1 MVSLLFSRAVFDRL
15 LALGGAVVI
24 LVEFLTLDASPFHIP
39 TIALGALMIYIGLWR
54 LTGRLIYKRVN
65 KPLRADINHFISLV
79 RQLSAQ
85 KAGGDAKRIAECD
98 AALREM
104 LDRIIATA

>member
-1 MVSLLFSRAVFDRL
+1 MVLLLLSRAVFDRL

-24 LVEFLTLDASPFHIP
+24 VVEFLTFDASPFHIP
-39 TIALGALMIYIGLWR
+39 VIALGTLMVYIGLWR

-65 KPLRADINHFISLV
+65 KPLRADVNHFISLV

-98 AALREM
+98 AALREQ
-104 LDRIIATA
+104 LDRIIAAA

>member
-1 MVSLLFSRAVFDRL
+1 MASLLLSRAVLDRL

-24 LVEFLTLDASPFHIP
+24 VVEFLTLDASPFHIP
-39 TIALGALMIYIGLWR
+39 VIALGALMVYLGLWR

-65 KPLRADINHFISLV
+65 KPLRADVNHFISLV

-85 KAGGDAKRIAECD
+85 KSGGDAKRIAESEV
-98 AALREM
+98 ALREM
-104 LDRIIATA
+104 LDRIIAAA

>member
-1 MVSLLFSRAVFDRL
+1 MVLLLLSRALFDRL
-15 LALGGAVVI
+15 LALGGTVI
-24 LVEFLTLDASPFHIP
+24 IVVEFLTLDASPFHIP
-39 TIALGALMIYIGLWR
+39 LIALGVLMVYIGLWR
-54 LTGRLIYKRVN
+54 LAGRLIYKRVN
-65 KPLRADINHFISLV
+65 KPLRAEVNHFISLV

-104 LDRIIATA
+104 LDRIVEIA

>member
-1 MVSLLFSRAVFDRL
+1 MVMLLLSRAVFDRR
-15 LALGGAVVI
+15 LAVVGAVIIV
-24 LVEFLTLDASPFHIP
+24 VEFLTLDASPFHIP
-39 TIALGALMIYIGLWR
+39 VIALGALMIYLGLWR

-65 KPLRADINHFISLV
+65 KRLRADVNNFISLV

-85 KAGGDAKRIAECD
+85 KAGGDAKRTAECD

-104 LDRIIATA
+104 LDRIIAAA

>member
-1 MVSLLFSRAVFDRL
+1 MLLLSRALFDRL

-24 LVEFLTLDASPFHIP
+24 VYEFFTLDASPFHIP
-39 TIALGALMIYIGLWR
+39 VIALGALMIYIGLWR

-65 KPLRADINHFISLV
+65 QPLRADVNHFISLV

-85 KAGGDAKRIAECD
+85 KAGGDAKRIAEGE

-104 LDRIIATA
+104 LDRIISAA